1 MQAVSPPKKPQSPA
15 KSDLHVEEPKN
26 TAPQKTDLGFEIP
39 EFEIRPQRGWVAI
52 DFKEVFHYRELLYF
66 LTWRDV
72 KIRYKQTV
80 LGFAWAI
87 IQPVI
92 NVVIQTLIFGFLFG
106 MKDRLPPELRA
117 TPYPLFNYCG
127 VLAWMLFST
136 GVQSGGTSLISQQN
150 LLTKVYFPR
159 LFVPASV
166 IGAAFVDAMVSL
178 GVLFVMMA
186 CYGAMPPVW
195 IVFLPFMLLLTVIAA
210 TGMACLLS
218 ALTVTYRDFRFLI
231 PFMVSTW
238 GMISP
243 VGYPLDVTYAKHP
256 IIYWLLRMNP
266 MYDIINGYRACLL
279 RQHWDVPGMAIA
291 TVETIG
297 ILLLGMYYFKK
308 TERRFADIA

>member
-1 MQAVSPPKKPQSPA
+1 MQAVSPPPKPPA
-15 KSDLHVEEPKN
+15 PTRTE
-26 TAPQKTDLGFEIP
+26 LGFDIP
-39 EFEIRPQRGWVAI
+39 EFEIKPQRGWVAI

-92 NVVIQTLIFGFLFG
+92 NVIIQTLIFGVLFN
-106 MKDRLPPELRA
+106 MKDRLPPELRYI
-117 TPYPLFNYCG
+117 PYALFNYCG
-127 VLAWMLFST
+127 VLPWMLFST
-136 GVQSGGTSLISQQN
+136 GVQMGGTSLISQQN

-178 GVLFVMMA
+178 VVLFVMMA
-186 CYGAMPPVW
+186 CYGAVPP
-195 IVFLPFMLLLTVIAA
+195 ISIIFLPFMFLLTVVLA

-238 GMISP
+238 GMLCP
-243 VGYPLDVTYAKHP
+243 VAYPLDVAYYKHP
-256 IIYWLLRMNP
+256 FIWWLLRMNP
-266 MYDIINGYRACLL
+266 MYNIINGFRACLL
-279 RQHWDVPGMAIA
+279 RQHWDLPGMTIA
-291 TVETIG
+291 TVQTVG
-297 ILLLGMYYFKK
+297 IILLGMYYFKK

>member
-1 MQAVSPPKKPQSPA
+1 MQAVSPPPKPQVTTKA
-15 KSDLHVEEPKN
+15 
-26 TAPQKTDLGFEIP
+26 DLGFEIP
-39 EFEIRPQRGWVAI
+39 EFEIKPQRGWVAI

-92 NVVIQTLIFGFLFG
+92 NVIIQTLIFGILFD
-106 MKDRLPPELRA
+106 MQSRLPAELRNVKYA
-117 TPYPLFNYCG
+117 LFNYCG
-127 VLAWMLFST
+127 VLPWMLFST

-178 GVLFVMMA
+178 AVLFVMMA
-186 CYGAMPPVW
+186 CYGVAPPVS
-195 IVFLPFMLLLTVIAA
+195 ILLLPIMFLLTVVAA

-238 GMISP
+238 GMICP
-243 VGYPLDVTYAKHP
+243 VAYPLDVNYAKHP
-256 IIYWLLRMNP
+256 ILHWLLRVNP
-266 MYDIINGYRACLL
+266 MYDIINGFRACLL
-279 RQHWDVPGMAIA
+279 SQHWDLPGMAIA

-297 ILLLGMYYFKK
+297 IILLGMYYFKK